1 MTGRRVCQFLQT
13 KPPPAD
19 FVDQNI
25 EAVRSE
31 AREKRPEDVLDFGEV
46 YNYAGQY
53 MQYFDMQVF
62 PHLFSLLGQCP
73 ERAKKKY
80 TMAGWGAAPAGSQ
93 LFSDSLFVLAD
104 GLCEN
109 ALHARLR

>member
-1 MTGRRVCQFLQT
+1 
-13 KPPPAD
+13 
-19 FVDQNI
+19 VDQNI

-73 ERAKKKY
+73 ERAKKKTY
-80 TMAGWGAAPAGSQ
+80 NG
-93 LFSDSLFVLAD
+93 
-104 GLCEN
+104 
-109 ALHARLR
+109 RLGRCASWLTTIF